1 MIDALVSIV
10 IPIRAVTENQREVAR
25 LETLLDTIPDCFAI
39 VIVDDGSHRRV
50 YRYLK
55 RRLQRWRQRR
65 QRVILKRLNTRYRR
79 FSLARARNAGVKV
92 ARSAVVMLHDVD
104 FIGLPEV
111 YERIYRYVQQQ
122 ELASRPENFFCV
134 PVAFLSESGTQTFW
148 GAFQQAR
155 EPWCL
160 RLRDVTPYGQL
171 NFLVQGSSCMVLNRR
186 DLLRMGGHDRRFR
199 GHGAEDFELL
209 HRLSSRFPIAPRPP
223 EYARNMGSGNIQEYR
238 GFRAYFALYGEE
250 ARRAGCT
257 LVHLW
262 HPKRTERKYYQHRR
276 NFTLL
281 HKILK
286 RHSLRVGPRRWLA
299 RQPLPQGQRRQ
310 LEPSIMFEASPEAAG
325 TAVSKSQHRH
335 LSPRFDVERLETP
348 NHWE

>member
-1 MIDALVSIV
+1 MTESLVSIV
-10 IPIRAVTENQREVAR
+10 IPIRAETENQREVAR
-25 LETLLDTIPDCFAI
+25 LEILLETIPDCFAI

-50 YRYLK
+50 YRYLESRVK
-55 RRLQRWRQRR
+55 SWGQERQLT
-65 QRVILKRLNTRYRR
+65 LKRLNTRYRR
-79 FSLARARNAGVKV
+79 FSLARARNAGVRV
-92 ARSAVVMLHDVD
+92 ARSSVVMLHDVD

-122 ELASRPENFFCV
+122 ELATRPENFFCV

-155 EPWCL
+155 EPWCF

-186 DLLRMGGHDRRFR
+186 DLLQMGGHDRRFR

-223 EYARNMGSGNIQEYR
+223 EYERNMGSGNIQEYR

-281 HKILK
+281 QKILK

-310 LEPSIMFEASPEAAG
+310 LKPSIMFDAPFEAANSD
-325 TAVSKSQHRH
+325 VSTFSP
-335 LSPRFDVERLETP
+335 LSPRLDVERVWKYQT
-348 NHWE
+348 NWE